1 MTQIDY
7 LIINDMTKLGSLV
20 VGKKNQITIM
30 GILNISP
37 ESFYKKSIKSTK
49 SEISKYLCDMEENG
63 ANIID
68 IGGMSTAPYLKTIV
82 SEKIESERITK
93 TIKIIQNLSN
103 IPISVDTCRAS
114 VAKDALELGIDVIND
129 ISGLKYDKNMP
140 KIVEKYNPSLILC
153 SYSKKL
159 VKGNSISVTKQ
170 LLNQSIKIAKNAQIS
185 KDKIVVDPAI
195 GFFRRSSDVK
205 NNLPYTKITS
215 DWAQRDIEII
225 KKLKTHVFELGLV
238 PIIPLSGIDSGIFDN
253 AKEIGL
259 EKHIPKIEK
268 FLRTKI
274 QTISDARILDKDLRK
289 LMRDRK
295 IVSVNHGPNMIH
307 DILDSLELKH

>member
-37 ESFYKKSIKSTK
+37 ESFYKKSVKSTK

-159 VKGNSISVTKQ
+159 VKENSISVTKQ

-215 DWAQRDIEII
+215 DWAQSCLLYTSPSPRD
-225 KKLKTHVFELGLV
+225 KRQSRM
-238 PIIPLSGIDSGIFDN
+238 PSS
-253 AKEIGL
+253 A
-259 EKHIPKIEK
+259 
-268 FLRTKI
+268 
-274 QTISDARILDKDLRK
+274 
-289 LMRDRK
+289 
-295 IVSVNHGPNMIH
+295 
-307 DILDSLELKH
+307 

>member
-1 MTQIDY
+1 
-7 LIINDMTKLGSLV
+7 MTKLGNLV
-20 VGKKNQITIM
+20 VGRKNEITIM

-49 SEISKYLCDMEENG
+49 SEISKYLLDMEESG

-82 SEKIESERITK
+82 SEKTESERITK

-103 IPISVDTCRAS
+103 IPISVDTCRSS
-114 VAKDALELGIDVIND
+114 VAKNALELGIDVIND

-140 KIVEKYNPSLILC
+140 KIIEKYNPSLILC
-153 SYSKKL
+153 SYSKQL
-159 VKGNSISVTKQ
+159 AKGNPISVTKK
-170 LLNQSIKIAKNAQIS
+170 LLNESILIAKNVKIP

-205 NNLPYTKITS
+205 NKLPYTKINS

-225 KKLKTHVFELGLV
+225 KNLKLLKINFPILVSISNKSFIGKLLGKENPADRNTGTAIAEMLSIINGASIIRTH
-238 PIIPLSGIDSGIFDN
+238 N
-253 AKEIGL
+253 
-259 EKHIPKIEK
+259 PKITSDVIK
-268 FLRTKI
+268 LTK
-274 QTISDARILDKDLRK
+274 
-289 LMRDRK
+289 
-295 IVSVNHGPNMIH
+295 
-307 DILDSLELKH
+307 SLTKKSKKGL

>member
-1 MTQIDY
+1 MCIRDSCHMTQIDY
-7 LIINDMTKLGSLV
+7 LIINHMTKLGSLV

-49 SEISKYLCDMEENG
+49 SEISKHLSDMEENG

-129 ISGLKYDKNMP
+129 ISGLKYDKNL
-140 KIVEKYNPSLILC
+140 SLI
-153 SYSKKL
+153 
-159 VKGNSISVTKQ
+159 
-170 LLNQSIKIAKNAQIS
+170 
-185 KDKIVVDPAI
+185 
-195 GFFRRSSDVK
+195 
-205 NNLPYTKITS
+205 
-215 DWAQRDIEII
+215 
-225 KKLKTHVFELGLV
+225 
-238 PIIPLSGIDSGIFDN
+238 
-253 AKEIGL
+253 
-259 EKHIPKIEK
+259 HI
-268 FLRTKI
+268 
-274 QTISDARILDKDLRK
+274 
-289 LMRDRK
+289 
-295 IVSVNHGPNMIH
+295 
-307 DILDSLELKH
+307 